1 VRVNEVMTA
10 NPTCCIPSESARTAA
25 TIMRDLDTG
34 IVPIIENGVNRKLVG
49 VVTDRDLCIGLI
61 CGKEIGENVDRH
73 PAKTPV
79 EQFMTT
85 NVICCKPEDSLE
97 KAVDLMKENQV
108 RRILVVDDKD
118 VVKGIVSMADLY
130 LRANVPPKETSG
142 TMESISQ
149 PSEEGTRRRVES
161 AESGR

>member
-1 VRVNEVMTA
+1 MRVNEVMTV

-34 IVPIIENGVNRKLVG
+34 IVPIIDNGVSRKLVG

-61 CGKEIGENVDRH
+61 CGNEIGQELDKH
-73 PAKTPV
+73 PGKTPV
-79 EQFMTT
+79 EKLMTT

-97 KAVDLMKENQV
+97 TALELMKKNQI
-108 RRILVVDDKD
+108 RRILVVNDKD
-118 VVKGIVSMADLY
+118 AVEGIVSMADLL
-130 LRANVPPKETSG
+130 LRANVPPRETSG
-142 TMESISQ
+142 TLEGISQ